1 MRLTRSEFVGFKLR
15 ACASRGPSSWALSSE
30 QAPYEEDTRRTKN
43 GTLVRGTLVLF
54 AVFEFA
60 QTITIIIYNIYII
73 YNY

>member
-15 ACASRGPSSWALSSE
+15 AGALWE
-30 QAPYEEDTRRTKN
+30 RQRKAKN

-54 AVFEFA
+54 AIFEFA
-60 QTITIIIYNIYII
+60 QTIRIIVYNIYII